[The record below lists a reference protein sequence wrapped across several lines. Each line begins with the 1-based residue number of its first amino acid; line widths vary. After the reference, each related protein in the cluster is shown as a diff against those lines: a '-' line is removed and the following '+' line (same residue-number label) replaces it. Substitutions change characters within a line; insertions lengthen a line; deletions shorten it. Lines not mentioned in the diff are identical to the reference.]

1 MIGATIVRK
10 LARKEFKPATL
21 FLITMLISMAP
32 PAFSSQKPANPVEQN
47 PETIDIIARR
57 YAFKPSTIQICAG
70 KPVILRF
77 KSVDTNHGF
86 QIKKLKINVKLKKKK
101 MVTVKLK
108 VDKPGV
114 YYFRCSVYCGKGHKR
129 MRGKLI
135 VRSCDGPENQ
145 GLP

>member
-1 MIGATIVRK
+1 MKKGLCK
-10 LARKEFKPATL
+10 TL
-21 FLITMLISMAP
+21 ILVTRILITVLISMTL
-32 PAFSSQKPANPVEQN
+32 PAFSSHQPVSSPDPS
-47 PETIDIIARR
+47 PETIDIFARR

-86 QIKKLKINVKLKKKK
+86 QIKKLKIKVKLKKKK
-101 MVTVKLK
+101 IVTVKLK